1 MDNMEKDFIKDGLDN
16 NKIIEIIKKIREV
29 IDVDS
34 SDKMIEKL
42 KKENEFFAER
52 YPMLFD
58 LSTRAGEEFN
68 WEYLNYFLSMRNKI
82 INDEL
87 TSEKASVIVG
97 NEWYNKHVKINENEN
112 GEIIPPKRF
121 VRKTKRPKN

>member
-97 NEWYNKHVKINENEN
+97 NEWYNKHVKINEN
-112 GEIIPPKRF
+112 GEMDPPNRF
-121 VRKTKRPKN
+121 VRRTKRPKN

>member
-1 MDNMEKDFIKDGLDN
+1 MDNTEKDFIKDGLDN

-58 LSTRAGEEFN
+58 LALRDEQFN
-68 WEYLNYFLSMRNKI
+68 WDNLNYMLNMRNQI
-82 INDEL
+82 INDKM
-87 TSEKASVIVG
+87 TSETASKVVG
-97 NEWYNKHVKINENEN
+97 KEWFDKYVDTSTMT
-112 GEIIPPKRF
+112 
-121 VRKTKRPKN
+121 KTKKQKK